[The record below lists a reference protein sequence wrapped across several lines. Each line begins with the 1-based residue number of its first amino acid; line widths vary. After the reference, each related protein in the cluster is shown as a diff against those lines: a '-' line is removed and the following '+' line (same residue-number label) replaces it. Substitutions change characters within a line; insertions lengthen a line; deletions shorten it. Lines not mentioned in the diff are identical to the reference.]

1 MNAIALRSPD
11 SLFVGRS
18 REIAAAVTL
27 PVAAAALVAPGTA
40 PLTPR
45 GSAAVSTACVALAT
59 RMALIRHVGAPA
71 GRTPSVV
78 RPFDPFH
85 DPTPLALQGTG
96 PAPDRDRLRTAG
108 DRCVR
113 LWQDWRLQGCPDDE
127 RLGAAGAL
135 ALGAWCSWALGS
147 PERARTRARHAL
159 DTVPDDA
166 LAGLVLRSV
175 RARTAPAWWG

>member
-1 MNAIALRSPD
+1 MNAIALRTPD
-11 SLFVGRS
+11 SLIAGRS

-40 PLTPR
+40 PLDRR
-45 GSAAVSTACVALAT
+45 GGAAVSTACVALAT
-59 RMALIRHVGAPA
+59 RMALIPFIAAPA
-71 GRTPSVV
+71 DRIPMVI

-85 DPTPLALQGTG
+85 DPTPLALQGAG
-96 PAPDRDRLRTAG
+96 PAPDRDRLRRAG
-108 DRCVR
+108 DRCVGP
-113 LWQDWRLQGCPDDE
+113 WQDWRLRGCPEDE
-127 RLGAAGAL
+127 RLGVAGAL

-147 PERARTRARHAL
+147 PERARARARHAL
-159 DTVPDDA
+159 DAVPTDA

>member
-1 MNAIALRSPD
+1 MNAITLRSPS
-11 SLFVGRS
+11 SLIVGRS

-40 PLTPR
+40 PLTVR
-45 GSAAVSTACVALAT
+45 GGAAVSTACVALAT
-59 RMALIRHVGAPA
+59 RMALIRHVAAPA
-71 GRTPSVV
+71 DRVPTVV

-85 DPTPLALQGTG
+85 DPTPPALQGTG

-108 DRCVR
+108 DRCVG
-113 LWQDWRLQGCPDDE
+113 LWQDWRLLGCPDDD
-127 RLGAAGAL
+127 RLGVAGAL

-159 DTVPDDA
+159 DAVPDDA